1 MTAGRGFMAFAA
13 VIFGGGHPIG
23 SALAALFFSVVD
35 AVGIKAQLLFGEK
48 VPRDLLL
55 ALPYLATVLGVW
67 ISGRLRGGLKA
78 AASGGELRDT

>member
-1 MTAGRGFMAFAA
+1 MTAGRGFMGFAS

-35 AVGIKAQLLFGEK
+35 ALGIKAQLLFGEK

-67 ISGRLRGGLKA
+67 ISGQLRGGAKA
-78 AASGGELRDT
+78 AATGGELRDY